1 MPVRVTMEMSAGEV
15 ADVSEETTTMGE
27 MGATMTVDGRRTAEG
42 LDGKYVCRSLEM
54 ASAAIF
60 SSEATCTNVS

>member
-1 MPVRVTMEMSAGEV
+1 MEMSAGEA
-15 ADVSEETTTMGE
+15 ADVSEETTIGE
-27 MGATMTVDGRRTAEG
+27 MGATMTVDGRKVAEG